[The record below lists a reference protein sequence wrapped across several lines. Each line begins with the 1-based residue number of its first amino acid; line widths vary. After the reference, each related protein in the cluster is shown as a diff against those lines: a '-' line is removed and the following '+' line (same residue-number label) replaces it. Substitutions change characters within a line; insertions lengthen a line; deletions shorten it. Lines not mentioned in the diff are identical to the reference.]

1 MIALVVQILAI
12 PTVALLFHWAPR
24 WSASIA
30 ASVVFIIVA
39 INSMIVFFKKREFKS
54 YSFWVWSAFLYA
66 LVIPILAIRLA
77 AGIFYGG
84 SVEEVFPVIGI
95 LHRISSPY
103 YVGAI
108 LLSILEYIQNKKAAK

>member
-1 MIALVVQILAI
+1 MRALVLQVLAI
-12 PTVALLFHWAPR
+12 PTVVLLFQWAPK
-24 WSASIA
+24 WA
-30 ASVVFIIVA
+30 ASLAASLVFIIVA
-39 INSMIVFFKKREFKS
+39 ITSMIVFFKRREFKS
-54 YSFWVWSAFLYA
+54 YSFWVWSAFLYL

-103 YVGAI
+103 YIIAI
-108 LLSILEYIQNKKAAK
+108 ILSTLEYIQNKKAAK